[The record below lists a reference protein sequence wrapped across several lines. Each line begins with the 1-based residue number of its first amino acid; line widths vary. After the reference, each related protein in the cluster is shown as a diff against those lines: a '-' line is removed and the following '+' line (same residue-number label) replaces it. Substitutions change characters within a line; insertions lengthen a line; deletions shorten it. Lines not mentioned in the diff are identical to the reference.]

1 MWKVSWEEEQSAGG
15 GTDPGERVARVW
27 REERA

>member
-1 MWKVSWEEEQSAGG
+1 MWKVPWEEEQCASG
-15 GTDPGERVARVW
+15 GTDPSERVARVW